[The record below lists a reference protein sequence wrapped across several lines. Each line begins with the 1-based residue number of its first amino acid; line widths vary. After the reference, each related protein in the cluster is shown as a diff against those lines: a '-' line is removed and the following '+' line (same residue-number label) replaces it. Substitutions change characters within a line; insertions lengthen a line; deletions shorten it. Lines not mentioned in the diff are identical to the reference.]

1 MTKLIFQFEQLIKN
15 LFIVQN
21 QMFDLDIDYD
31 EDLICKLKSDFVN
44 KYRLLMTKDQI
55 DYIFNI

>member
-31 EDLICKLKSDFVN
+31 EDLICKLKDDFVN

>member
-21 QMFDLDIDYD
+21 QMFDLNIDYD
-31 EDLICKLKSDFVN
+31 EDLICKLKDYFVN
-44 KYRLLMTKDQI
+44 KYRHQMTKDQI

>member
-1 MTKLIFQFEQLIKN
+1 MTKLIFQFDQLIKN

-31 EDLICKLKSDFVN
+31 EDLICKLKDDFVN

>member
-21 QMFDLDIDYD
+21 QMFDLNIDYD
-31 EDLICKLKSDFVN
+31 EDLICKLKDDFVN
-44 KYRLLMTKDQI
+44 KYRHQMTKDQI

>member
-31 EDLICKLKSDFVN
+31 EDLICKLKDDFVN
-44 KYRLLMTKDQI
+44 KYRLLMTKEQI

>member
-21 QMFDLDIDYD
+21 QMFDLNIDYD
-31 EDLICKLKSDFVN
+31 EDLICKLKDDFVN

>member
-1 MTKLIFQFEQLIKN
+1 MTKLIFQFDQLIKN

-31 EDLICKLKSDFVN
+31 EDLICELKGDFVD